1 MLAVV
6 PEWMSSDFHTF
17 ILVDIG
23 WFPKF
28 AERGLGGWFFT
39 NTAKKHKGIQKLG
52 AKSLSPS
59 EVLSDFLRDLAMAQR
74 SRRKGAA
81 AVPAL
86 APADSSVPVC
96 PEPSTP
102 PVSPGVDA
110 PAADGLP

>member
-39 NTAKKHKGIQKLG
+39 NTAKTHKVILRLG
-52 AKSLSPS
+52 GRLCSPS
-59 EVLSDFLRDLAMAQR
+59 KVSKALGR
-74 SRRKGAA
+74 SKVADRSAIALILNGPMYLQVSFPQAA
-81 AVPAL
+81 SLVFQ
-86 APADSSVPVC
+86 
-96 PEPSTP
+96 
-102 PVSPGVDA
+102 GKNKF
-110 PAADGLP
+110 GLI